1 MGNGILKSS
10 YSRVLTVVNLCIGLL
25 LLLLILVL
33 GRDIFSTGYKKIE
46 KAPPSRP
53 LDQRIFKKKGIQDYA
68 MILKNNPF
76 GMPATPLTPLSLSQ
90 GGAQS
95 RSDITLIGTV
105 SGAQKESFAIFS
117 YSSGRQ
123 EIYRVGET
131 LPGIGRLSRV
141 GEDKVSIEGGGRLF
155 DIPLADIIKITEV
168 RPAEGETRPSSF
180 VRSIGEGSYIVDQK
194 KVQQAIENPNQL
206 MTDARLQPNIM
217 NGKQEGFT
225 LREVKGGGIYQSL
238 GMQNGDVLLRIND
251 YNISNPENALQAF
264 TALRGMDRIQL
275 DIMRNGAKMTLTYQ
289 IR

>member
-1 MGNGILKSS
+1 MGNGVIKSR
-10 YSRVLTVVNLCIGLL
+10 YSRTLPVINLFIGLL
-25 LLLLILVL
+25 LFLFILVL
-33 GRDIFSTGYKKIE
+33 GRDIFSAGYKKIE
-46 KAPPSRP
+46 KAPPPRP
-53 LDQRIFKKKGIQDYA
+53 LEQRTFKKRGIQDYGV
-68 MILKNNPF
+68 ILKNNPF
-76 GMPATPLTPLSLSQ
+76 GMSPAPLTNLSLSQ
-90 GGAQS
+90 GGTQS

-123 EIYRVGET
+123 EMYRVGET
-131 LPGIGRLSRV
+131 LPGIGKLSQV
-141 GEDKVSIEGGGRLF
+141 GKDKVSIDGGGRLF

-168 RPAEGETRPSSF
+168 RPAEGETRPPAF

-206 MTDARLQPNIM
+206 MTDARLQPNFA
-217 NGKQEGFT
+217 NGKQEGYT
-225 LREVKGGGIYQSL
+225 LREVRGGGIYQSL

-264 TALRGMDRIQL
+264 TALKGMDRIQL
-275 DIMRNGAKMTLTYQ
+275 DILRNGAKMTLTYQ